1 MEFSRTNIER
11 ERVRNNQEVFSVE
24 EINKTIAS
32 NQETNQEKV
41 ALSKKIQTG
50 WTSLSKGKQMAL
62 GAGLVLAI
70 AGMGYYGISSNG
82 QTYVPLYSN
91 LDYETAGQIK
101 NSLEEKG
108 VTNYKIGDNGSSILV
123 LKDEVDR
130 LRMDLAVSGVSPSN
144 GTGYELFDNSSLGMT
159 EQERNI
165 MYQRALEGELRRSI
179 MSLEAV
185 SDARVHLNLVE
196 ESVFVRDEKSSTASV
211 VLTLKGNQ
219 SLNEAQIKG
228 IMALVSGAVNNLD
241 QDHIDVIDS
250 NGNLLSS
257 GYAGNTYGASG
268 DRINEEVEYEKHLED
283 KLKSQL
289 GKVFGYDRMAISVR
303 VSLNQTSEEQ
313 RKESYEEGPLLSQ
326 QTQFD
331 RIESNAATEE
341 TDSPLDNNMQNVID
355 PTVDEALEDE
365 GMLSFNQTN
374 NYQPSVTETHT
385 VKPPGEIDTIS
396 VSVIYSG
403 ELTDEMTKQLER
415 QIASVVG
422 LNEERGDVVTVAGIP
437 FDLPELEVTEDSVE
451 GPWYSTMK
459 PFDWLLYGTLGV
471 TVVSALA
478 VVITKSRKSKEAAIF
493 EGEEIH
499 PDLMNGM
506 TEEFKALMEETP
518 KVNQAD
524 VYLKQLLEFFE
535 SEPEAATELLQIWIS
550 DEEAGGRVD
559 GMLLT
564 GMEKAARLLV
574 VLGRETTS
582 EIMKNLKQED
592 VIKLAH
598 LIATIHSVPYEQ
610 TVLLMEEFVQLV
622 DARRYIAQGG
632 FEFAKEAM
640 IGALGIEQTDE
651 LLSKVKGTPRSTR
664 PFETL
669 RNVDPDQI
677 YNALAEERPQ
687 TIALVLCY
695 LPSEKAAKI
704 MSLLPEHIQKEVAQ
718 RIGTMNNTSSQTVD
732 VVESIIE
739 NRLQSLMTAD
749 MTQIGGVHTVVEI
762 LNSVDRVTQKHII
775 ELLQQDHPALAEEV
789 QNQLFTFEDM
799 AKLDNASLQRI
810 IREINKETLALA
822 LKGVS
827 ETIMDCIMRNLSTRA
842 AESLQEEISYLGP
855 VRSADVDKAQLEIIN
870 VVRRLEDAGEIFIG
884 RGGDD
889 DVIM

>member
-1 MEFSRTNIER
+1 MEE
-11 ERVRNNQEVFSVE
+11 NQTVTESKPSKV
-24 EINKTIAS
+24 TIT
-32 NQETNQEKV
+32 Q
-41 ALSKKIQTG
+41 KIQTG
-50 WTSLSKGKQMAL
+50 WTGLSKGKQLAL
-62 GAGLVLAI
+62 GAGLILAA
-70 AGMGYYGISSNG
+70 AGIGYYGISGDG

-91 LDYETAGQIK
+91 LDYETAGKIK
-101 NSLEEKG
+101 NSLEESG

-123 LKDEVDR
+123 LKEDVDR
-130 LRMDLAVSGVSPSN
+130 LRMDLAVSGMSPTN
-144 GTGYELFDNSSLGMT
+144 GTGYELFDTSSLGMT

-179 MSLEAV
+179 LSLDAV
-185 SDARVHLNLVE
+185 ADARIHLNLVE
-196 ESVFVRDEKSSTASV
+196 ESVFIRDEENSTASV
-211 VLTLKGNQ
+211 ILTLKGNQ
-219 SLNEAQIKG
+219 TLNEAQITG
-228 IMALVSGAVNNLD
+228 IMALVSGAVNNLS
-241 QDHIDVIDS
+241 QENIDVIDS

-257 GYAGNTYGASG
+257 GHGTNSYGSTG
-268 DRINEEVEYEKHLED
+268 DRITEELEYEKHLED

-289 GKVFGYDRMAISVR
+289 GKVFGYDKMAISVR
-303 VSLNQTSEEQ
+303 VTLNQTSEEQ
-313 RKESYEEGPLLSQ
+313 RKETYDEGPLVSQ

-331 RIESNAATEE
+331 RTENNVTTEE

-365 GMLSFNQTN
+365 GMISFNQTN

-385 VKPPGEIDTIS
+385 VKPPGEIETIS

-403 ELTDEMTKQLER
+403 ELNQEMTEQLER
-415 QIASVVG
+415 QVVSVVG
-422 LNEERGDVVTVAGIP
+422 LNEERGDMVTVAGIP
-437 FDLPELEVTEDSVE
+437 FEFNASTSEGADGEAE
-451 GPWYSTMK
+451 GPWYNTMK
-459 PFDWLLYGTLGV
+459 PFDWFLYGTLGV

-478 VVITKSRKSKEAAIF
+478 VVVSRSRRNKLVATF
-493 EGEEIH
+493 EGEEFH
-499 PDLMNGM
+499 NELANEM
-506 TEEFKALMEETP
+506 TEEFKTLMGETP

-535 SEPEAATELLQIWIS
+535 NEPEAATDLLQIWIS
-550 DEEAGGRVD
+550 DNSTGNRID

-564 GMEKAARLLV
+564 GTEKAARLLV
-574 VLGRETTS
+574 VLGRDATS

-592 VIKLAH
+592 VIRLAH
-598 LIATIHSVPYEQ
+598 LIATIRSVPYEQ

-632 FEFAKEAM
+632 FDFAKEAM
-640 IGALGIEQTDE
+640 IGALGLEQTDE
-651 LLSKVKGTPRSTR
+651 LLSKVKGAPRTTR

-669 RNVDPDQI
+669 RNVDAVQI

-704 MSLLPEHIQKEVAQ
+704 MSLLPEYVQKEVAH

-732 VVESIIE
+732 VVEDIIE
-739 NRLQSLMTAD
+739 SRLQSLMTGD

-762 LNSVDRVTQKHII
+762 LNSVDRATQKHII
-775 ELLQQDHPALAEEV
+775 ELLEQDHPMLAEEV

-799 AKLDNASLQRI
+799 TTLDNASLQRI

-822 LKGVS
+822 LKGANDS
-827 ETIMDCIMRNLSTRA
+827 IMDCIMRNLSSKA
-842 AESLQEEISYLGP
+842 ADLLREEISYLGP
-855 VRSADVDKAQLEIIN
+855 VRSTDVDKAQLEIIN
-870 VVRRLEDAGEIFIG
+870 IIRRLEDEGEIIIS
-884 RGGDD
+884 RGGED